1 MYSLRLG
8 GRSAARAN
16 MLNTTLRLRV
26 LRDGAESS
34 RRPYQTS
41 RRHPRTYILALRVPA
56 IFSRLSTAIFN
67 LYSSGGAS
75 LPTSPLRQRRIRV
88 PLLPLHTPDI
98 FSGLSITIL
107 TFLEAVEPYL
117 QRHPYTNIGFGFP
130 SSPYLFQKFFPS
142 FYHHF
147 NVS

>member
-56 IFSRLSTAIFN
+56 IFSRLSTAI
-67 LYSSGGAS
+67 
-75 LPTSPLRQRRIRV
+75 
-88 PLLPLHTPDI
+88 
-98 FSGLSITIL
+98 L
-107 TFLEAVEPYL
+107 TFIQAVEPYL
-117 QRHPYTNIGFGFP
+117 QRHPSVNVGFAFL
-130 SSPYLFQKFFPS
+130 SSPYIPPTSFPVFLS
-142 FYHHF
+142 RF
-147 NVS
+147 